1 MDRPGVW
8 KRASVSEVL
17 VWTNTGVNSNVLPD
31 TDIELDV
38 QFAKTVHVQVDTT
51 HTSNTTTS
59 VTIDVQSSIDGIVWD
74 TLPLVTQSFVD
85 GGIRSLAIEPSSL
98 LLRFRLT
105 NSDPLTTAYVTA
117 RIFVRKE

>member
-59 VTIDVQSSIDGIVWD
+59 VTIDAQSSIDGIVWD

-85 GGIRSLAIEPSSL
+85 GGIRSFVIEPSSL

-105 NSDPLTTAYVTA
+105 NSDALTTAYVTA